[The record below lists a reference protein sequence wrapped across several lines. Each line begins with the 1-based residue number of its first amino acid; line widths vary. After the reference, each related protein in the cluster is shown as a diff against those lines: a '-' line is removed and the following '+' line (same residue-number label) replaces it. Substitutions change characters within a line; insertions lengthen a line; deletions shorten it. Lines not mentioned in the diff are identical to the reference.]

1 MTFFVRFSRR
11 FFFVVVAHA
20 YVVSPA
26 DMFLRHYCCREV
38 AVKVVVGSTCE

>member
-1 MTFFVRFSRR
+1 MTFFVR
-11 FFFVVVAHA
+11 FFVVVAHA

-38 AVKVVVGSTCE
+38 AVKVVVVGSTCE